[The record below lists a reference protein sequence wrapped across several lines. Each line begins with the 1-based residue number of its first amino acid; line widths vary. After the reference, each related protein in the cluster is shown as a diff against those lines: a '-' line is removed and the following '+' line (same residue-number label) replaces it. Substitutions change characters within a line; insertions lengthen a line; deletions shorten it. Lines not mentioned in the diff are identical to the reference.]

1 MCVHRVIT
9 IYILQ
14 KEMWL
19 FAVVVRQVCAG
30 ARVNG
35 VHVHCAMQ
43 RCANV
48 PRCID
53 NGQLPAIFDII
64 YRWYVIVIG
73 CAARRVWERAFG
85 SSWCHCYRIY
95 WRNGSIELGYNK
107 LCVVQF
113 SFNLICRC
121 KLLAAHR
128 LECAGSPIRS
138 KRYKYKWIIV
148 IQGILS
154 MASAYSSLQITC
166 AQWLNA
172 LSTNSNSNSLVITCY
187 CVSGWKGWILDW
199 RVYWRSTLP
208 KSSLLWQWQKWCW
221 CRAHHLLCPNVLIWF
236 FCPCYLEC
244 FAQATISFITW
255 TTKDATLGNS
265 TRWRL

>member
-64 YRWYVIVIG
+64 YR
-73 CAARRVWERAFG
+73 
-85 SSWCHCYRIY
+85 
-95 WRNGSIELGYNK
+95 
-107 LCVVQF
+107 
-113 SFNLICRC
+113 
-121 KLLAAHR
+121 
-128 LECAGSPIRS
+128 
-138 KRYKYKWIIV
+138 
-148 IQGILS
+148 
-154 MASAYSSLQITC
+154 
-166 AQWLNA
+166 
-172 LSTNSNSNSLVITCY
+172 
-187 CVSGWKGWILDW
+187 
-199 RVYWRSTLP
+199 
-208 KSSLLWQWQKWCW
+208 
-221 CRAHHLLCPNVLIWF
+221 
-236 FCPCYLEC
+236 
-244 FAQATISFITW
+244 
-255 TTKDATLGNS
+255 
-265 TRWRL
+265 